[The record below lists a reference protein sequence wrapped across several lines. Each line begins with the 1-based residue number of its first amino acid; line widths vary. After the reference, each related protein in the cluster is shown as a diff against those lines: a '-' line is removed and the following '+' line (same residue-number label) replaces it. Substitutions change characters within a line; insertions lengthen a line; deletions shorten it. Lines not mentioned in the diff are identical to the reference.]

1 MSDRENF
8 ISAILAEPNDDLS
21 RLAFADWLDDN
32 GEGERDRA
40 TAEFIRLSCR
50 MEQSERLSLAEGKW
64 LDHGMNYAK
73 LLPTLFA
80 WLDKTNTRDGDMASY
95 SYGSHFPLTWE
106 RKGRN
111 LIIRYRRSPIYIP
124 EICTIEFWRGF
135 VRKVVNRHYETSD
148 EFIRLILPD
157 QPLCEPTLRHLEET
171 RNRYSSSVWDS
182 SIGMAANSF
191 VTELPEKV
199 KPDWSSFINGH
210 YVHIWDAQDGDPHR
224 WRPEKRRYF
233 AVAWLLRKTAMMEVP
248 SVPATKTE
256 GAT

>member
-8 ISAILAEPNDDLS
+8 ISAILAEPNDDVN

-50 MEQSERLSLAEGKW
+50 MEQSNRLSHAEGKW
-64 LDHGMNYAK
+64 LDGGLGDHENPRGYAK

-80 WLDKTNTRDGDMASY
+80 WIEKMNAKFREEFGFKDRI
-95 SYGSHFPLTWE
+95 PLNEMKPSIRWE

-111 LIIRYRRSPIYIP
+111 LILKYTRSPLYIP

-157 QPLCEPTLRHLEET
+157 QPLCEPTLRWMK
-171 RNRYSSSVWDS
+171 NRDTQPWATVWSVV
-182 SIGMAANSF
+182 IGKRAH
-191 VTELPEKV
+191 ELMP
-199 KPDWSSFINGH
+199 
-210 YVHIWDAQDGDPHR
+210 
-224 WRPEKRRYF
+224 
-233 AVAWLLRKTAMMEVP
+233 EVP
-248 SVPATKTE
+248 AKVRPDH
-256 GAT
+256 